1 MFLSDDGEQVRQPAK
16 DREARSLGYLGSA
29 ADRAAARPDIRGE
42 LVGPDGTHMI
52 DCRVYSTLCSLG
64 PSTVAW
70 FSLDVCV
77 CDSSA
82 PPCFWLVSGSFLARW
97 WAGSCDQRRAA
108 GLCISDAAA
117 GQHCALGA
125 GARRRSHR
133 RRPHPRTHQR
143 YARVARK
150 TASYFPSELIPP
162 RQLCSSFT
170 LCLIYFGA

>member
-16 DREARSLGYLGSA
+16 DCEARSLGYLGSA

-42 LVGPDGTHMI
+42 LVGPDGTHII
-52 DCRVYSTLCSLG
+52 DCHVFYSVL
-64 PSTVAW
+64 PATVAW
-70 FSLDVCV
+70 FSLDVCVCV

-125 GARRRSHR
+125 GARRRRHR

-150 TASYFPSELIPP
+150 TASYFPSELI
-162 RQLCSSFT
+162 SSKRPAP
-170 LCLIYFGA
+170 LHSAPVCNLI